1 MKDPLKQI
9 HDLLVDQ
16 IDNIS
21 AAMDT
26 NTDPAI
32 SKSLLLEMNEM
43 THRLNIVE
51 NIMFTGTS
59 KTLEGYLAQINTAN
73 ETLAK
78 SIKGIQNIATFV
90 NDATEFL
97 KYVDQAIDLAKT
109 LAI

>member
-59 KTLEGYLAQINTAN
+59 KTLEGYLSQINAAN

-78 SIKGIQNIATFV
+78 SIKRIENVATFV
-90 NDATEFL
+90 NDATEF
-97 KYVDQAIDLAKT
+97 KQACASFCFRV
-109 LAI
+109 

>member
-32 SKSLLLEMNEM
+32 SKSLLLEMNEI

-59 KTLEGYLAQINTAN
+59 KTLECYLSQINAAN

-78 SIKGIQNIATFV
+78 SIKRIENVATFV

-109 LAI
+109 LAL